1 MKAAFFDVDGTLTK
15 HRVWSG
21 VLDYFR
27 ENKVRLMRFYMFTW
41 FHFFMYL
48 FHKAGLVS
56 QVKFRGAWA
65 KNLSWHFAGFT
76 LDQASEVWDW
86 VIEYRIHDQWRANIV
101 DVLHQHKDQGVV
113 IFLVSGAPE
122 GLLERISREVGGDY
136 VVGTKHQVLNGVY
149 TGRSEGVACQG
160 EFKALLVK
168 EKIQAVRKSGHCIKC
183 LGKKHDNSHAC
194 REKDIF
200 CRFCGLKNHASFL
213 CLQREKEK
221 TSSKGQ
227 LLVFQDADSEDNYG
241 SDSER
246 EEREERSSDNG

>member
-76 LDQASEVWDW
+76 LDQASDVWDW

-136 VVGTKHQVLNGVY
+136 VVGTKHQVVNGVY

-168 EKIQAVRKSGHCIKC
+168 EKIQA
-183 LGKKHDNSHAC
+183 
-194 REKDIF
+194 E
-200 CRFCGLKNHASFL
+200 GLKINLEDSFAY
-213 CLQREKEK
+213 
-221 TSSKGQ
+221 
-227 LLVFQDADSEDNYG
+227 ADSLADFELLSLVGNPVAVHPDDELKKIALDRG
-241 SDSER
+241 WEILDGE
-246 EEREERSSDNG
+246 